1 MATNQGGAYAPPA
14 AGSQNGHLLFLRE
27 GTLMALPLDA
37 RRFEP
42 AGEAFPLAE
51 RVGFHL
57 RSHPRKWARFF
68 PGDVY

>member
-1 MATNQGGAYAPPA
+1 MTTSQAGAYAPPA

-42 AGEAFPLAE
+42 AGEPFPLADQ
-51 RVGFHL
+51 VGSVL
-57 RSHPRKWARFF
+57 AMGFF
-68 PGDVY
+68 AVSANGVLA